1 MSQEAGGKRPAEELE
16 EAAAEEGP
24 PRPPA
29 DAADGEQDDDE
40 TVGPQPPKP
49 KKRKVRLQHQ
59 LLRLGDVMAVA
70 AVACAAVL
78 QQCCSECP
86 AMTCSRSLFQVTWL
100 ELLVVC

>member
-1 MSQEAGGKRPAEELE
+1 MSQEAGGKRPAEEALG
-16 EAAAEEGP
+16 EAAAEEVP

-29 DAADGEQDDDE
+29 DAADGEQVDDE
-40 TVGPQPPKP
+40 TVGPQLPKP

-59 LLRLGDVMAVA
+59 LLLLDGVLAVA

-86 AMTCSRSLFQVTWL
+86 AMTCSRSLFQFT
-100 ELLVVC
+100 